1 MLYVSRET
9 NKEAKMTMKW
19 LEKLKKGKN
28 TSNVNEEPIE
38 KSAVYYIPCDS
49 IRSNSMRSRCDFD
62 EDKLITLAYS
72 VKKYGILE
80 PICVRETEP
89 DDSYAYEV
97 VMGERRLRAAKL
109 AGSSSIPCI
118 IVDVDRATSAEMSI
132 IENIFTEP
140 LNYFEVAAALQRI
153 SEFEEDSLDEIAS
166 RLFLPQ
172 SELSK
177 KLWLLE
183 LDYKE
188 RQMLL
193 NMNVA
198 EDIAVSI
205 ARISDKDRR
214 LKLIEGISDNNMSE
228 VAMKDFIVNI
238 EKCSSYSLRD
248 LPRDV
253 ASVLKG
259 ISSKLK
265 FLNRHR
271 KRAEMKI
278 LNNADDVTVE
288 IKIKL

>member
-1 MLYVSRET
+1 MII
-9 NKEAKMTMKW
+9 KW
-19 LEKLKKGKN
+19 LGNSKKRKKD
-28 TSNVNEEPIE
+28 TVASEQPIE

-118 IVDVDRATSAEMSI
+118 IFDVDQATSAEMSI

-153 SEFEEDSLDEIAS
+153 SEFEEDPLDEIAS
-166 RLFLPQ
+166 RLFLPR

-193 NMNVA
+193 NMNVP

-214 LKLIEGISDNNMSE
+214 LKLIEGISANDMSE
-228 VAMKDFIVNI
+228 STMKDYIADI
-238 EKCSSYSLRD
+238 EKCSSYSLCE

-259 ISSKLK
+259 LSSKLK

>member
-1 MLYVSRET
+1 MII
-9 NKEAKMTMKW
+9 KW
-19 LEKLKKGKN
+19 LGNSKKRKKD
-28 TSNVNEEPIE
+28 TVASEQPIE

-109 AGSSSIPCI
+109 AGSSSVPCI
-118 IVDVDRATSAEMSI
+118 IVDIDQATSAEMSI

-193 NMNVA
+193 NMNVP

-214 LKLIEGISDNNMSE
+214 LKLIEAISDNDMSE
-228 VAMKDFIVNI
+228 STMKDYIDNI
-238 EKCSSYSLRD
+238 GKCSSYSSRD

-259 ISSKLK
+259 LSSKLK

-288 IKIKL
+288 IKITL

>member
-1 MLYVSRET
+1 MII
-9 NKEAKMTMKW
+9 KW
-19 LEKLKKGKN
+19 LGNSKKRKKD
-28 TSNVNEEPIE
+28 TVASEQPIE

-109 AGSSSIPCI
+109 AGSSSVPCI
-118 IVDVDRATSAEMSI
+118 IVDIDQATSAEMSI

-193 NMNVA
+193 NMNVP

-214 LKLIEGISDNNMSE
+214 LKLIEAISDNDMSE
-228 VAMKDFIVNI
+228 STMKDYIDNI
-238 EKCSSYSLRD
+238 GKCSSYSSRD

-259 ISSKLK
+259 LSSKLK

>member
-1 MLYVSRET
+1 
-9 NKEAKMTMKW
+9 
-19 LEKLKKGKN
+19 
-28 TSNVNEEPIE
+28 
-38 KSAVYYIPCDS
+38 
-49 IRSNSMRSRCDFD
+49 MRSRCDFD

-72 VKKYGILE
+72 VKKYGMLE

-118 IVDVDRATSAEMSI
+118 IVDIDQATSAEMSI

-193 NMNVA
+193 NMNVP

-214 LKLIEGISDNNMSE
+214 LKLIEAISANDMSE
-228 VAMKDFIVNI
+228 STMKDYIADI
-238 EKCSSYSLRD
+238 EKCSSYSSRD

-259 ISSKLK
+259 LSSKLK
-265 FLNRHR
+265 FLNRHK

-288 IKIKL
+288 IKIKP

>member
-1 MLYVSRET
+1 
-9 NKEAKMTMKW
+9 MTIKW

-109 AGSSSIPCI
+109 AGSSSVPCI
-118 IVDVDRATSAEMSI
+118 IVDVDQATSAEMSI

-193 NMNVA
+193 NMNVP

-214 LKLIEGISDNNMSE
+214 LKLIEGISDNDMSE
-228 VAMKDFIVNI
+228 VAMKDFIANI
-238 EKCSSYSLRD
+238 EKCSSYSSRD

-259 ISSKLK
+259 LSSKLK